1 MSVADKNKIPV
12 NPIESDYDIWDLTYT
27 MITSNIPVV
36 LIVSLFIA
44 LVIIRYYT
52 IAMLINIAI

>member
-12 NPIESDYDIWDLTYT
+12 NPIESDYDIWDLTYKI
-27 MITSNIPVV
+27 ITSNIPIA
-36 LIVSLFIA
+36 LTVSLSIA

-52 IAMLINIAI
+52 RVMLINIAI